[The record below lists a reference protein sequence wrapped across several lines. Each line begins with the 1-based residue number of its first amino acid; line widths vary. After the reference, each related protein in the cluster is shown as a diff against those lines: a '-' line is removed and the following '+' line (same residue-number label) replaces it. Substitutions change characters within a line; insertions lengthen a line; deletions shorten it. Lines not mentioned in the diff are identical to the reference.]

1 MTLIVWLSWCDAAY
15 DARRVFDLTFACN
28 AWSQVHTGHVKLK
41 AAAPKTPLLVSFR
54 VCPLQDSYG
63 GSERNGLSSRTWSAA
78 HGGVSIKVE
87 RCLQHTAGSMPA
99 PELSMLRPGP
109 TRMIPGSMQA
119 FAPGPGQSFATPLA
133 ANILVFN
140 LSNEPCLCEVR
151 SAPCAPASPLSRPCT
166 FQPGALRRR
175 YSLALVADQG
185 AEEERWTSTQLRPP
199 PLSQHTRPT
208 TDPPHT
214 H

>member
-1 MTLIVWLSWCDAAY
+1 MTLIVWLSWCDAAH

-28 AWSQVHTGHVKLK
+28 AWPQVHTGHVKLK

-63 GSERNGLSSRTWSAA
+63 GSERNGLSSCTWSAA
-78 HGGVSIKVE
+78 HDGVSIKVE

-133 ANILVFN
+133 ANIVVFN
-140 LSNEPCLCEVR
+140 LSNEPCLKCGAAL
-151 SAPCAPASPLSRPCT
+151 APLPRPCLARAP
-166 FQPGALRRR
+166 FNPGLC
-175 YSLALVADQG
+175 VADTPW
-185 AEEERWTSTQLRPP
+185 RWSPTRAPRRTGGRLLNSPP
-199 PLSQHTRPT
+199 PHPTIHTHPT